1 MTVHRIRLRGDP
13 VLRPPCDRV
22 TRSDVAVTALVA
34 DLLEGVRL
42 PGHAGLATHGSAWG
56 LRPPRTTWTGA
67 SGTW

>member
-13 VLRPPCDRV
+13 VLRTPCDRV
-22 TRSDVAVTALVA
+22 TRFDVAVTALVA
-34 DLLEGVRL
+34 DLQEGVQR